1 MMVEGLDK
9 PTITQAWGVLLHD
22 IGKPPTFTETDRI
35 RFNGHESVGARM
47 ATEILHRLKYPNEV
61 IDTVHELVAQHMKF
75 LAVKTMRTS
84 TRKRFLRQRIM
95 PELLELHRLDAVS
108 SNGHLEAY
116 NRCREEL
123 ANTPTEALTPKRL
136 LTGDDLLN
144 MGIPK
149 GPQIGQLLKELE
161 DAQLEGRITTEQ
173 EARALLT
180 KITSA

>member
-1 MMVEGLDK
+1 
-9 PTITQAWGVLLHD
+9 
-22 IGKPPTFTETDRI
+22 
-35 RFNGHESVGARM
+35 M

-136 LTGDDLLN
+136 LTGDDLIN